1 MRLEDLRPAKGST
14 KKRKRRGRGPSSG
27 SGKTSG
33 KGHKGLKARSGGGA
47 RPGFEGGQ
55 MPLYRRLPKRGFLPY
70 GGKTDFA
77 VVNVK
82 DLSARFA
89 AGSVVDPDG
98 LVEAG
103 LIKKS
108 GRRAVKVLGDGDIAH
123 ALTVK
128 AHRISEGAKQKL
140 EAAGGRIEVLL
151 APRREAAAG
160 KGGAGSARREARSA
174 ERSAATTKREAPT
187 TKREAA
193 TT

>member
-14 KKRKRRGRGPSSG
+14 KKRKRVGRGRSSG
-27 SGKTSG
+27 TGKTSG
-33 KGHKGLKARSGGGA
+33 RGHKGLKARSGGGA

-70 GGKTDFA
+70 GGKTEFA

-98 LVEAG
+98 LVNAG
-103 LIKKS
+103 LIKRS
-108 GRRAVKVLGDGDIAH
+108 GRHNVKVLGDGAVAH

-128 AHRISEGAKQKL
+128 AHRVSESAKQKL
-140 EAAGGRIEVLL
+140 EAAGGQVEVIV
-151 APRREAAAG
+151 A
-160 KGGAGSARREARSA
+160 KGEGPK
-174 ERSAATTKREAPT
+174 TKSEGPA
-187 TKREAA
+187 K
-193 TT
+193 

>member
-14 KKRKRRGRGPSSG
+14 KKRKRVGRGRSSG
-27 SGKTSG
+27 TGKTSG
-33 KGHKGLKARSGGGA
+33 RGHKGLKARSGGGA

-70 GGKTDFA
+70 GGKTEFA

-103 LIKKS
+103 LIKRS
-108 GRRAVKVLGDGDIAH
+108 GRGAVKVLGDGDVTH

-128 AHRISEGAKQKL
+128 AHRVSESAKQKL
-140 EAAGGRIEVLL
+140 ESAGGRVEMLV
-151 APRREAAAG
+151 A
-160 KGGAGSARREARSA
+160 KGEGPKAKSGGPA
-174 ERSAATTKREAPT
+174 K
-187 TKREAA
+187 
-193 TT
+193 